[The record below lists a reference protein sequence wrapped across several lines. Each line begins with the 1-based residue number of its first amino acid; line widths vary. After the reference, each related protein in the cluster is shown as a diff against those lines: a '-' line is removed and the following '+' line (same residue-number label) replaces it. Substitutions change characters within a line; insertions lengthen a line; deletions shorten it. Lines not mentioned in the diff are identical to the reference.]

1 MSQSQKRKRPESNPA
16 SGLAE
21 SDQQVVLNFIK
32 SKGEDA
38 TTKGNINKETKVPTK
53 IVTKCIDNLL
63 ALSLIKKIPHAQFKG
78 DYYIAAEF
86 KPSNA
91 VSGGEW
97 YLDGKLDTQF
107 INQLKDVCLRIVKS
121 LKVATAE
128 GVHEVFKKRR
138 LTNVECTSQQI
149 SEILGSMVLENL
161 IIEVKSSGHGEYHS
175 IPVGNVCYRCP
186 VGNLEQGGPDRG
198 AMASIPCGV
207 CPRIREC
214 TPDGLI
220 SPNTCV
226 YYTKWLD
233 F

>member
-38 TTKGNINKETKVPTK
+38 TTKRNIQEETKVPTQ
-53 IVTKCIDNLL
+53 IVTKCINNLL
-63 ALSLIKKIPHAQFKG
+63 ALSLIKKIPHAHFKG

-86 KPSNA
+86 KASNA

-107 INQLKDVCLRIVKS
+107 INELKNACLHIVKS

-149 SEILGSMVLENL
+149 SEILGSMVLENF

-186 VGNLEQGGPDRG
+186 VGNLEQGPDRG

-220 SPNTCV
+220 SPTTCV

>member
-53 IVTKCIDNLL
+53 IVTKCIDNLI
-63 ALSLIKKIPHAQFKG
+63 ALSLIKKIPHAHSKG

-121 LKVATAE
+121 LKVATVE

-149 SEILGSMVLENL
+149 REILGSLVLENL

-186 VGNLEQGGPDRG
+186 VGNLEQGPDRG

-220 SPNTCV
+220 SPTTCV